1 MRKRPAGYRRRVDI
15 DRKEL
20 TQNVPHEEDNQ
31 QQDVSNW
38 QERESGQEITR
49 DDEEFWRV
57 LSC

>member
-1 MRKRPAGYRRRVDI
+1 MRKRPAGYRRRVDV

-20 TQNVPHEEDNQ
+20 MQIVPHEEDNQ

-38 QERESGQEITR
+38 QEKESGREITCN
-49 DDEEFWRV
+49 DEEFWRV